1 MKSHRRPPMELDPG
15 YHPNPEL
22 PSPRFPFFSVDFGD
36 LVNATLVLSTVLRPE
51 GFRTDLAQ
59 ISPILPGV
67 ARRGDKLR
75 GAPVR
80 ISRIL
85 RPDILRPTTVIA
97 QEVCV
102 AALHQAGPLNP
113 ARRET
118 VDDESEELVS
128 GSALLGEVVG
138 LALERLLGQSRYSSC
153 RRTQYGPW
161 PFSSRPLSTRS
172 RY

>member
-1 MKSHRRPPMELDPG
+1 VLIPRKESNAMKTNITTATALPSAVLEPVLGPMGKAFEE
-15 YHPNPEL
+15 EL
-22 PSPRFPFFSVDFGD
+22 PSPRFAFFSVDSGD

-51 GFRTDLAQ
+51 GFRTDLAA
-59 ISPILPGV
+59 SYRV

-102 AALHQAGPLNP
+102 AALHQAGRLNP
-113 ARRET
+113 ARGEKPWMMRARSWYP
-118 VDDESEELVS
+118 DRHC
-128 GSALLGEVVG
+128 SAK
-138 LALERLLGQSRYSSC
+138 
-153 RRTQYGPW
+153 W
-161 PFSSRPLSTRS
+161 
-172 RY
+172 